1 MGFSHA
7 AADVSWRRGADHP
20 GDRQTGPE
28 SLPDLHRDVLL
39 QRGTSTNIS
48 RRLHVQKASLHT
60 FVSQPLSEGTQLKS
74 ICSSLLFTQ

>member
-39 QRGTSTNIS
+39 QRGTSTN
-48 RRLHVQKASLHT
+48 RLHVQKASLNT
-60 FVSQPLSEGTQLKS
+60 FVSQLLSEATQLKS
-74 ICSSLLFTQ
+74 ICSSPLFT